1 MQLDLD
7 QLPLAEWP
15 AESLGERHIAFLL
28 DSDETT
34 RGIFLALLRAS
45 DGGRIGTQLR
55 EAHNQAFVE
64 PLRTRLQ
71 GENVEL
77 RASQTA
83 SETSCSGYAVR
94 CMCEEVARN
103 AGEHRD
109 NGSKPGGER
118 VTEGP
123 MRRSPSMYDVAAR
136 AGVSH
141 QTVSRV
147 INGFDRIRPETRDR
161 VLTAIADL
169 GYRRNLAA
177 RTLATRR
184 TRSIG
189 VLTPAVN
196 DYGPTST
203 VQGIDVAA
211 RAAGY
216 HPLVTTTAADSASIL
231 SSLGFLLDQSIE
243 ALVVIA
249 PQELILEALRRLD
262 ITIPIATLQ
271 SVDLGQGTAVSVDH
285 SLGARL
291 AMSHLLELGHRSI
304 QHVAGPLGF
313 FEAEARRMSYESAL
327 NEAGAAP
334 PPVLIGDW
342 TAESGYRAS
351 KAIASTTTAVFSAND
366 QMALGL
372 INGLIEGGRR
382 VPEDVSVVGF
392 DDVPEARFFRPA
404 LTTVRQDFERIG
416 RVAVESLI
424 RQIEGDQATTV
435 VALTPELILRDST
448 TSPPV

>member
-1 MQLDLD
+1 MTD
-7 QLPLAEWP
+7 
-15 AESLGERHIAFLL
+15 
-28 DSDETT
+28 
-34 RGIFLALLRAS
+34 
-45 DGGRIGTQLR
+45 
-55 EAHNQAFVE
+55 
-64 PLRTRLQ
+64 
-71 GENVEL
+71 
-77 RASQTA
+77 
-83 SETSCSGYAVR
+83 
-94 CMCEEVARN
+94 
-103 AGEHRD
+103 
-109 NGSKPGGER
+109 
-118 VTEGP
+118 GP

-147 INGFDRIRPETRDR
+147 VNGFDRIRPETRDR

-177 RTLATRR
+177 RTLVTRR

-203 VQGIDVAA
+203 VQGIEVAA

-216 HPLVTTTAADSASIL
+216 HPLVTTTAADRASIV
-231 SSLGFLLDQSIE
+231 SSLGFLLDQSIA

-249 PQELILEALRRLD
+249 PQELILEALRQLD

-271 SVDLGQGTAVSVDH
+271 SVDLGQGTAVTVDQ

-313 FEAEARRMSYESAL
+313 FEAEARSMSYESAL
-327 NEAGAAP
+327 IEAGAAP
-334 PPVLIGDW
+334 PPIFVGDW

-351 KAIASTTTAVFSAND
+351 KTIASTTTAVFSAND

-372 INGLIEGGRR
+372 INGLIQDGRR

-404 LTTVRQDFERIG
+404 LTTVRQDFEQIG

-424 RQIEGDQATTV
+424 RQIEGGAATP
-435 VALTPELILRDST
+435 VAALIPKLIVRDST
-448 TSPPV
+448 MSSRV